1 VSAAVVTRSGS
12 TGTRAARGGG
22 GLRVAL
28 LVAVLAAVVLVYLTS
43 RASPAV
49 PFSIDSTQPD
59 GYGAL
64 ALLARGEG
72 ANVTSIGAAEL
83 TGGRSADAVVVPRPS
98 RLGAE
103 ERRGLLE
110 LARGGAVVVMG
121 ERFEGAIED
130 ELTFGDPYAVPF
142 RELADDPAI
151 ESPPGQCDIAS
162 LVGLG
167 DIDTAFSL
175 PIPVLQGE
183 RSCYGTGTEA
193 YFTERAEGAGTVV
206 TMSDPLLWVNARL
219 QPAKEEGGQP
229 LDNAATFL
237 ALTGAGPGTALR
249 FVDPA
254 SGSGDA
260 PNGTCDPI
268 ELLPLPVKLALVQGL
283 VALVFWLWW
292 RGRRLGRPVTEPL
305 PVEIAASE
313 LVGAVGDLLRRRG
326 SAGRAATSMR
336 QDTHRLLARRLGFPQ
351 GAPSGA
357 LVERVAALTGR
368 PPAEVA
374 AVLLDPG
381 EPGGTAVPDTEALLR
396 LTHQLDA
403 IRQEV
408 LDEQPV
414 R

>member
-1 VSAAVVTRSGS
+1 MSAAVS
-12 TGTRAARGGG
+12 TRAPASRSGG
-22 GLRVAL
+22 GLRLVL
-28 LVAVLAAVVLVYLTS
+28 LAVLLAAVVLVVLTS
-43 RASPAV
+43 RATPAV
-49 PFSIDSTQPD
+49 PFSIDSSRPD
-59 GYGAL
+59 GYRAL
-64 ALLARGEG
+64 AVLARGEG
-72 ANVTSIGAAEL
+72 ARVAEVGASEL
-83 TGGRSADAVVVPRPS
+83 TEGGLEASAIVVPRPS
-98 RLGAE
+98 RLAE
-103 ERRGLLE
+103 DERRALVD
-110 LARGGAVVVMG
+110 LARAGATVVLG
-121 ERFEGAIED
+121 ERFGEASEVD
-130 ELTFGDPYAVPF
+130 LAFGDPYAVPH
-142 RELADDPAI
+142 RELADREAFPD
-151 ESPPGQCDIAS
+151 PPGRCDIDP

-167 DIDTAFSL
+167 EIDTAFSAR
-175 PIPVLQGE
+175 IPVLQGE

-193 YFTERAEGAGTVV
+193 YFTERPEGAGAVV
-206 TMSDPLLWVNARL
+206 TMSDPLLWANARL

-237 ALTGAGPGTALR
+237 ALTGAAPGAELR
-249 FVDPA
+249 FVDPT

-260 PNGTCDPI
+260 PSGTRDPI
-268 ELLPLPVKLALVQGL
+268 ELLPLPVKLALVQGA
-283 VALVFWLWW
+283 VALLFWLWW
-292 RGRRLGRPVTEPL
+292 RGRRLGRPVAEPL

-336 QDTHRLLARRLGFPQ
+336 QDTHRLLARRLGIPP
-351 GAPSGA
+351 GAPPAA

-374 AVLLDPG
+374 AVLLDPP

-396 LTHQLDA
+396 LAHQLDA